1 MKKKI
6 FIAINLPERIKN
18 KLEKYQEEISSS
30 FNDFCPIKW
39 TRKENLHIT
48 LFFIGFVEFDE
59 LMDVFNRVEQAVENI
74 DPFNVDLENISYAP
88 KADNPKMV
96 WANGKESSEMI
107 EINDQLEKALD
118 FTTVNKF
125 KPHITLG
132 RIIQWQFKRMELD
145 ERPDIFKEFDI
156 FFPVESIEI
165 MESVKGGYITLKS
178 INL

>member
-39 TRKENLHIT
+39 TKKDNLHIT
-48 LFFIGFVEFDE
+48 LFFIGFVEIDD
-59 LMDVFNRVEQAVENI
+59 LLDVFNKVEKAVKNI
-74 DPFNVDLENISYAP
+74 EPFNVDLESISYSP
-88 KADNPKMV
+88 KVDNPKMIWV
-96 WANGKESSEMI
+96 NGKRNNEMI
-107 EINDQLEKALD
+107 KINNQLEKELD
-118 FTTVNKF
+118 FISINNF
-125 KPHITLG
+125 KSHITLG
-132 RIIQWQFKRMELD
+132 RIIQWEFKKIDLE
-145 ERPDIFKEFDI
+145 ERPDIFKEIDL

-165 MESVKGGYITLKS
+165 MESSRGEYITLKS